1 MENYIINGQAYTND
15 EIIGIMREQIA
26 RMPKYSRF
34 ADASIEFCSANKAE
48 DYFFYVSSDDGN
60 DMMVKVSQDG
70 NIYWDWTGPI
80 MDGSKKSLSKRHL
93 ICL

>member
-1 MENYIINGQAYTND
+1 MENYIINGQAYTDD

-26 RMPKYSRF
+26 RMPTYSRF

-60 DMMVKVSQDG
+60 DMMVKISQDG
-70 NIYWDWTGPI
+70 NIYWDWTGPVV
-80 MDGSKKSLSKRHL
+80 DD
-93 ICL
+93 